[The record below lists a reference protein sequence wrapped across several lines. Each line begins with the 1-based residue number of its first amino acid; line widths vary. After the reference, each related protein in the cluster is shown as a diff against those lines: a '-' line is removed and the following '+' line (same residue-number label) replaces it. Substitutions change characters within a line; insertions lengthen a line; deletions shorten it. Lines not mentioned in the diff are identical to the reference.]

1 MRHRKNS
8 SKLGRTSAHKRALL
22 SNQVASLILSG
33 QIKTTVQKAKETR
46 RLAEKMVTLAKKG
59 DLHHRRLAISK
70 IKNNSAVKILF
81 GDIAPKLAER
91 KGGYTRILKLGK
103 RIGDNAELA
112 ILKWVDEVAPPV
124 EKTPK
129 KKTEKKSA
137 EKETKPAESK

>member
-1 MRHRKNS
+1 MRHRKNT
-8 SKLGRTSAHKRALL
+8 SKLGRTGAHKRALL
-22 SNQVASLILSG
+22 SNQVASLILVG

-59 DLHHRRLAISK
+59 DLHHRRLAVSK
-70 IKNNSAVKILF
+70 IKNNDAVKILF

-129 KKTEKKSA
+129 KKTEKKPA
-137 EKETKPAESK
+137 EKETKSAESK